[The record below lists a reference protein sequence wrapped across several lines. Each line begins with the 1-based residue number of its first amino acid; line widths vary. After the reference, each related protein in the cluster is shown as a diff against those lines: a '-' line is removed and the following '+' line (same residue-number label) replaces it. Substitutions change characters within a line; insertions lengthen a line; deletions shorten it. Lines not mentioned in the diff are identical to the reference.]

1 MDVYILLY
9 CIEDGGL
16 YLLEVLVVGIEVGQ
30 VVALYDTGLLVA
42 HLLICRYRS
51 FTLIRLSWM

>member
-30 VVALYDTGLLVA
+30 VVALYDTGSPM
-42 HLLICRYRS
+42 LLICRYRS